1 MENKPQLSSS
11 VKLQRQVQDT
21 EIILSPQFEDLNN
34 ADTLIKEVDELKQD
48 TDPLKQLKPFIVKPT
63 DVIKPPEVA
72 LKINDEIYGTLGNFS
87 MLIGKAKSRKS
98 FCLTLFAGALL
109 TDEPIYNTFKG
120 CLPIDKRNVL
130 FFDTEQAKYHV
141 QLALNRICRLAKDE
155 NPINFIMHGLRSEP
169 PKKRLELIETAI
181 QNTPNL
187 GFVFIDGVKDLITS
201 INDEEQATLV
211 SSKLLRWSEIYNIHI
226 VVVLHQNK
234 SDTNARGHIGTEL
247 QNKAETVISVTK
259 DGNNKDISIVEA
271 EQTRNKDFDTFAFE
285 IIDNLPV
292 LVEDY
297 QMKTQSKS
305 KDIDV
310 MEFEHHK
317 LFELFNIVYS
327 QSSSTKIGYSTLRG
341 LIQVAY
347 QEKYKTKLANNRAIE
362 ILSIARH
369 NNWIVQERERAPYT
383 LGSFNNDI

>member
-1 MENKPQLSSS
+1 MENKTQLPSSD
-11 VKLQRQVQDT
+11 KLQRQVQDT
-21 EIILSPQFEDLNN
+21 EIYLSPQFEDLSNV
-34 ADTLIKEVDELKQD
+34 DTLIKEVDKLKKD
-48 TDPLKQLKPFIVKPT
+48 IDPLKQLKPFIVKPT
-63 DVIKPPEVA
+63 DVIQPPEVA
-72 LKINDEIYGTLGNFS
+72 LRINNEIYGTLGNFS

-109 TDEPIYNTFKG
+109 TNEPIYNTFSG
-120 CLPIDKRNVL
+120 CLPSDKRNVL

-141 QLALNRICRLAKDE
+141 QLALNRICKLAKDE
-155 NPINFIMHGLRSEP
+155 NPINFVMHGLRSEP
-169 PKKRLELIETAI
+169 PQKRLELIETAI
-181 QNTPNL
+181 ENTPNL

-285 IIDNLPV
+285 VIDNLPV

-297 QMKTQSKS
+297 QMKTQSNN
-305 KDIDV
+305 KDFDV
-310 MEFEHHK
+310 MELEHYK
-317 LFELFNIVYS
+317 LFELFNIAYS
-327 QSSSTKIGYSTLRG
+327 QSSTKELGYSTLSG
-341 LIQVAY
+341 LVQVAY
-347 QEKYKTKLANNRAIE
+347 QEKYSVKLSNNKASDVMKLARY
-362 ILSIARH
+362 H
-369 NNWIVQERERAPYT
+369 KWIIQEKERAPYT